1 MVMMVWIGFLV
12 AAYFLGAV
20 PFGRIIGKRVARIDI
35 RNQGSGNIGAT
46 NVARELGI
54 GWGILTL
61 VLDAA
66 KGSIPV
72 MAALAMGG
80 EGGLAEG
87 TGLAAVVGHQFSV
100 FLGFRG
106 GKGVATALGVF
117 GTLDPG
123 ITVAALGVFLAVVAV
138 TDHVS
143 MGSMAASCAMPLGLA
158 LFGGTPERTAA
169 AVVIAGLI
177 VWAHRENIRRL
188 LRGEERGWRRG
199 REVQPRRSKSRSN
212 SSSE

>member
-1 MVMMVWIGFLV
+1 MMIWIVFLV

-35 RNQGSGNIGAT
+35 QRQGSGNIGAT

-66 KGSIPV
+66 KGAIPV
-72 MAALAMGG
+72 MAALAMDG
-80 EGGLAEG
+80 ERGLAEG
-87 TGLAAVVGHQFSV
+87 AGLAAIVGHQFSV
-100 FLGFRG
+100 FMRFRG
-106 GKGVATALGVF
+106 GKGVATALGIFCV
-117 GTLDPG
+117 LEPW
-123 ITVAALGVFLAVVAV
+123 ITVAALGVFLGVVAV

-143 MGSMAASCAMPLGLA
+143 MGSMAASCAMPVGVALLG
-158 LFGGTPERTAA
+158 GPPERLAA
-169 AVVIAGLI
+169 AVVMAGLI

-188 LRGEERGWRRG
+188 LHGEERGWRRA
-199 REVQPRRSKSRSN
+199 RESQPRRSRSRSN